1 MVLESFKKYEQVALE
16 RQAKLKAEREEE
28 ERRRQERL
36 AKKKAQEQKEQEEP
50 RIKELTDEEANKLQ
64 AELDKVCC
72 FVFLAHLNTACSRGA
87 FGWSSVRHASSTI
100 SLNISSQT
108 SEPIWTKLGRN
119 VPLEVLLKNCS
130 QNQKLWLPW

>member
-1 MVLESFKKYEQVALE
+1 MCHTQIVLESFKKYEQVALE

-87 FGWSSVRHASSTI
+87 FRVVQCPSCIVNNFSKHF
-100 SLNISSQT
+100 
-108 SEPIWTKLGRN
+108 
-119 VPLEVLLKNCS
+119 
-130 QNQKLWLPW
+130 LPNL